1 MAPPPPERLKGGN
14 METVVVEFKTE
25 WTPKGAREMVLLAPA
40 GEAYERTKTWFNVDR
55 IRPPAEV
62 DDSMRE
68 NPSFNYML
76 HRWEHIVK
84 PAYDA
89 WKAGQELPEHG
100 TPLAAWPGVTKE
112 QVEFLRK
119 MAIKSV
125 EDLAAI
131 NEATIAKLP
140 FPNARKLPET
150 AKSFLDGRDKAAVET
165 DLASAN
171 ERIAAMEAMLEEMT
185 ASKPKPKGKAA

>member
-1 MAPPPPERLKGGN
+1 

-40 GEAYERTKTWFNVDR
+40 GEAYERTKTWFYIDR
-55 IRPPAEV
+55 IKPPAEV

-68 NPSFNYML
+68 NPSFNYMA

-89 WKAGQELPEHG
+89 WKSGQEIPENG

-112 QVEFLRK
+112 QVEYLRK
-119 MAIKSV
+119 LAIKSV

-131 NEATIAKLP
+131 NEATVAKLP
-140 FPNARKLPET
+140 FPNARKLPEM
-150 AKSFLDGRDKAAVET
+150 AKEFLGGRDKAAVAGE
-165 DLASAN
+165 LAEAN

-185 ASKPKPKGKAA
+185 AAKPAAKPAAKGKAA

>member
-1 MAPPPPERLKGGN
+1 

-25 WTPKGAREMVLLAPA
+25 WTPKGAREMVLLAPT
-40 GEAYERTKTWFNVDR
+40 GEAYERTKTWFYVDR

-62 DDSMRE
+62 DDNMRE
-68 NPSFNYML
+68 SPSFNYMS
-76 HRWEHIVK
+76 HRWENVVK

-89 WKAGQELPEHG
+89 WKTGQEIPENG
-100 TPLAAWPGVTKE
+100 IPLAAWPGVTKE

-131 NEATIAKLP
+131 NEATVAKLP
-140 FPNARKLPET
+140 FPNSRKLPEM
-150 AKSFLDGRDKAAVET
+150 AAAFLSGRDKASVASE
-165 DLASAN
+165 LATAN
-171 ERIAAMEAMLEEMT
+171 ERIAAMEAMIEEMAGAKKAKPT
-185 ASKPKPKGKAA
+185 AKRTAA